1 MEMLGIAL
9 KPMADSE
16 FQKKSDRYRG
26 GLLVTGVRPGP
37 AAEHGVQDG
46 DVLVGMHIW
55 ETTSLENVT
64 YILKRADL
72 PSLTPLKVY
81 ILRDGETLY
90 AHLPIGIQTARRP

>member
-1 MEMLGIAL
+1 MDA
-9 KPMADSE
+9 SE
-16 FQKKSDRYRG
+16 FHARSSRYRG
-26 GLLVTGVRPGP
+26 GLLVIDVRPGSP
-37 AAEHGVQDG
+37 AAEHGVQGG

-55 ETTSLENVT
+55 ETTSLDNVT

-90 AHLPIGIQTARRP
+90 AHLPVGIQTARRP